1 MGSRRADAFQ
11 QWVDAYGGAEK
22 VALDLHVTVH
32 AVHHWMKRKGW
43 PKVLIIL
50 RIISLSEGKL
60 SFEDIVRSTGRAEDV
75 QQVMRKLNR
84 GVSA

>member
-50 RIISLSEGKL
+50 RIISLSDGKL
-60 SFEDIVRSTGRAEDV
+60 SFEDIVYSTGKAEDV
-75 QQVMRKLNR
+75 ATVMSKLKR
-84 GVSA
+84 RASA